1 MRSSHRKDK
10 QHGSN
15 TVEFAV
21 SAIVFFGMLLGAI
34 EFARLIYVWNTV
46 QEVSRNAAR
55 QLVVTDFNDAVAIA
69 RIKRTAMFLPPDGT
83 EQVLAVGS
91 GTYAIQSPPRPT
103 DEPVYVLTATVS
115 ASGASAT
122 TTILS
127 ATSC

>member
-83 EQVLAVGS
+83 DVDL
-91 GTYAIQSPPRPT
+91 
-103 DEPVYVLTATVS
+103 PVAAEISTADRKSVV
-115 ASGASAT
+115 
-122 TTILS
+122 
-127 ATSC
+127 